1 MAHAAMT
8 PRAAAAVAGA
18 ALLTLLVTLLLQG
31 PLTSL
36 ENGVTSIRYA
46 VRGERKADTNIVVV
60 YIDDAAIKV
69 TGWPVRHN
77 FHALMLKALTDLHVR
92 AVGIEPVL
100 DDQVDEY
107 PEYDQVL
114 ASVMKTSVP
123 VVMTCYFDSLG
134 GSSPVVKTDPPSAAF
149 SFPGVTDPSVHG
161 GGLHLPLTL
170 FTDAA
175 AGVGH
180 VNFSGKGSIPV
191 FVRHGAGVVP
201 SFATEL
207 ARVSA
212 GLSRDGIQFDGQTVA
227 IRSRNAQIVH
237 DVGANGSVSLLYPGR
252 ITSFTALPFLE
263 VLRDYDLERVTESAS
278 LPVLRLQNKI
288 VLIGPVASG
297 RGFFVDTPVDPR
309 LPSILVHA
317 TALDNALGNRFLTV
331 GGVWSTA
338 MLALVFALLCGVAV
352 LVLPP
357 PWDRIAPGLL
367 ALFLLV
373 LSQVMFVSVSTIVPV
388 LVPLLTGMITIATAL
403 VVRHRITSGQID
415 VLAAEKNAV
424 LAELR
429 DREAR
434 LAVLERELLDYQT
447 ARPAD
452 RTQELLEEIR
462 RNKAEIR
469 SLSLKADDM
478 EEYAGEQGGEAP
490 VDFEGMVYR
499 KNGPMRAVA
508 DFIGKI
514 AGSDAP
520 VLILGASGTGKE
532 RVARAIHNRSQRVAA
547 PFIAV
552 NCGALSESLLESELF
567 GHEKGA
573 FTGAV
578 KDKMGRFELADG
590 GTIFLDEIG
599 EVSEGFQLKL
609 LRVLQEGEVERVG
622 GTRTLRLNV
631 RVVAATNKDLREQV
645 KLKKFRED
653 LYYRLNVL
661 SVSLPALRERSDDIP
676 VLVRHFLAREQGG
689 LQISRNVM
697 EALQQHTW
705 PGNVRELE
713 SVIRRGAVMARSENR
728 ALIHMKDLPEE
739 LAEAIRRSVPVQE
752 QILEMVRESGF
763 SRSSISD
770 TASGLGGL
778 NRGTVAE
785 HLRGEFLKTFAEHQ
799 FDLTKAVVHIALSSD
814 PAVNDRVR
822 KRYIEYLS
830 NIVDGIDIS
839 QPWES
844 ARVRLRSKT
853 RNLPQRYHLYLEQVA
868 EAYFRKI
875 WTLPPTA

>member
-1 MAHAAMT
+1 MTSRSAMT
-8 PRAAAAVAGA
+8 VGGA

-36 ENGVTSIRYA
+36 ENGVTSLRYA
-46 VRGERKADTNIVVV
+46 VRGDRQADTSIVVV

-92 AVGIEPVL
+92 AVGIEPVM
-100 DDQVDEY
+100 DDQRDEY

-123 VVMTCYFDSLG
+123 VVMTCYFDTLS
-134 GSSPVVKTDPPSAAF
+134 GSPLPLKPDVPSTTF
-149 SFPGVTDPSVHG
+149 SFPGVIEPSVHG
-161 GGLHLPLTL
+161 LGLHRPLPP
-170 FTDAA
+170 FPAVA

-191 FVRHGAGVVP
+191 FVATDSGVVP

-207 ARVSA
+207 ARASA
-212 GLSRDGIQFDGQTVA
+212 GVSRDGIQFDGHTVA
-227 IRSRNAQIVH
+227 MRSRSGQIVH
-237 DVGANGSVSLLYPGR
+237 DVPANGSVTLQYPGA
-252 ITSFTALPFLE
+252 INSFTALPFLE
-263 VLRDYDLERVTESAS
+263 VLLEYDRERAGAASS

-288 VLIGPVASG
+288 VLIGPIASG

-331 GGVWSTA
+331 VGPWSTA
-338 MLALVFALLCGVAV
+338 ILALVLALFCGAAV
-352 LVLPP
+352 LLLPS
-357 PWDRIAPGLL
+357 PWDRIAPVLL
-367 ALFLLV
+367 AVLLLAVSQLLFASAATV
-373 LSQVMFVSVSTIVPV
+373 LPV
-388 LVPLLTGMITIATAL
+388 LAPLFVGLMTTTTAL
-403 VVRHRITSGQID
+403 VVRHRITVGAID
-415 VLAAEKNAV
+415 ALAAEKNAV

-447 ARPAD
+447 ARPPD

-462 RNKAEIR
+462 KNKAEIR

-478 EEYAGEQGGEAP
+478 EEYAGEQGGDES

-499 KNGPMRAVA
+499 KNGPMRTVV

-520 VLILGASGTGKE
+520 VLILGESGTGKE
-532 RVARAIHNRSQRVAA
+532 RVARAIHVRSQRAAA

-645 KLKKFRED
+645 KVKKFRED

-661 SVSLPALRERSDDIP
+661 SVSLPPLRERQDDIP
-676 VLVRHFLAREQGG
+676 LLVQHFLSREQGG
-689 LQISRNVM
+689 LRISRNVM

-739 LAEAIRRSVPVQE
+739 LAEAVRRTVPVQE
-752 QILEMVRESGF
+752 QILEMVREFGF

-799 FDLTKAVVHIALSSD
+799 FDLTQAVVHISLSSD

-853 RNLPQRYHLYLEQVA
+853 KNLPQRYHLYLEQVA

-875 WTLPPTA
+875 WSLPPTA

>member
-1 MAHAAMT
+1 
-8 PRAAAAVAGA
+8 
-18 ALLTLLVTLLLQG
+18 
-31 PLTSL
+31 
-36 ENGVTSIRYA
+36 
-46 VRGERKADTNIVVV
+46 
-60 YIDDAAIKV
+60 
-69 TGWPVRHN
+69 
-77 FHALMLKALTDLHVR
+77 
-92 AVGIEPVL
+92 
-100 DDQVDEY
+100 
-107 PEYDQVL
+107 
-114 ASVMKTSVP
+114 
-123 VVMTCYFDSLG
+123 
-134 GSSPVVKTDPPSAAF
+134 
-149 SFPGVTDPSVHG
+149 
-161 GGLHLPLTL
+161 
-170 FTDAA
+170 
-175 AGVGH
+175 
-180 VNFSGKGSIPV
+180 
-191 FVRHGAGVVP
+191 
-201 SFATEL
+201 
-207 ARVSA
+207 
-212 GLSRDGIQFDGQTVA
+212 
-227 IRSRNAQIVH
+227 
-237 DVGANGSVSLLYPGR
+237 
-252 ITSFTALPFLE
+252 
-263 VLRDYDLERVTESAS
+263 
-278 LPVLRLQNKI
+278 
-288 VLIGPVASG
+288 
-297 RGFFVDTPVDPR
+297 
-309 LPSILVHA
+309 
-317 TALDNALGNRFLTV
+317 
-331 GGVWSTA
+331 
-338 MLALVFALLCGVAV
+338 
-352 LVLPP
+352 
-357 PWDRIAPGLL
+357 
-367 ALFLLV
+367 
-373 LSQVMFVSVSTIVPV
+373 
-388 LVPLLTGMITIATAL
+388 
-403 VVRHRITSGQID
+403 VRHRITAGAID
-415 VLAAEKNAV
+415 ALAAEKNAV
-424 LAELR
+424 LAALR

-434 LAVLERELLDYQT
+434 LVVLERELLDYQT

-462 RNKAEIR
+462 KNKAEIR

-478 EEYAGEQGGEAP
+478 EEYAGEEGGDES

-499 KNGPMRAVA
+499 KNGPMRTVV

-520 VLILGASGTGKE
+520 VLILGESGTGKE
-532 RVARAIHNRSQRVAA
+532 RVARAIHTRSQRAAA

-578 KDKMGRFELADG
+578 KDRMGRFELADG

-631 RVVAATNKDLREQV
+631 RVVAATNKDLRDQV
-645 KLKKFRED
+645 KHKKFRED

-661 SVSLPALRERSDDIP
+661 SVSLPPLRERQDDIP
-676 VLVRHFLAREQGG
+676 LLVQHFLSREQGG
-689 LQISRNVM
+689 LRISRNVM

-713 SVIRRGAVMARSENR
+713 SVVRRGAVMARSENR

-739 LAEAIRRSVPVQE
+739 LAEAVRRTVPVQE
-752 QILEMVRESGF
+752 QILEMVREFGF

-799 FDLTKAVVHIALSSD
+799 FDLTQAVVHISLSSD
-814 PAVNDRVR
+814 PAVNERVR

-853 RNLPQRYHLYLEQVA
+853 KNLPQRYHIHLEQVA

-875 WTLPPTA
+875 WALPPTA

>member
-1 MAHAAMT
+1 MT
-8 PRAAAAVAGA
+8 TRAATTVASAAVVTL
-18 ALLTLLVTLLLQG
+18 LLTLLLHG

-36 ENGVTSIRYA
+36 EDGVTTLRYA
-46 VRGERKADTNIVVV
+46 VRGDRQADTNIVVV

-77 FHALMLKALTDLHVR
+77 FHALMLRALTDLHVR

-100 DDQVDEY
+100 EDKRDEY
-107 PEYDQVL
+107 PEYDELL

-123 VVMTCYFDSLG
+123 VVMTCYLDSLADSPFVQDG
-134 GSSPVVKTDPPSAAF
+134 EGSF
-149 SFPGVTDPSVHG
+149 SFPGVTESAVYG
-161 GGLHLPLTL
+161 QGLHLPLAP
-170 FTDAA
+170 FPDVA

-191 FVRHGAGVVP
+191 FVTYGSGVIP

-212 GLSRDGIQFDGQTVA
+212 GVSREGIQFDGRTVA
-227 IRSRNAQIVH
+227 IRSKSARIVH
-237 DVGANGSVSLLYPGR
+237 EVPASGSVTLLYPGPLS
-252 ITSFTALPFLE
+252 SFIALPFLE
-263 VLRDYDLERVTESAS
+263 VLRGYDHERAGMSTA

-288 VLIGPVASG
+288 VIIGPVASG
-297 RGFFVDTPVDPR
+297 RGFFVDTPVDSR
-309 LPSILVHA
+309 LPSVLMHA
-317 TALDNALGNRFLTV
+317 TALDNALADRFLTV
-331 GGVWSTA
+331 AGPWMTGI
-338 MLALVFALLCGVAV
+338 LALVFAVLCGAVV
-352 LVLPP
+352 LVLPS
-357 PWDRIAPGLL
+357 PWDRTAPVLL
-367 ALFLLV
+367 AVLLLV
-373 LSQVMFVSVSTIVPV
+373 LSQVLFMLSATILPV
-388 LVPLLTGMITIATAL
+388 VAPLLVGLVTAATAL

-415 VLAAEKNAV
+415 ALAAEKNAV

-434 LAVLERELLDYQT
+434 LVVLERELLDYQT
-447 ARPAD
+447 PRPAD

-462 RNKAEIR
+462 KNKAEIR

-478 EEYAGEQGGEAP
+478 EEYAGEEGGEEQ

-499 KNGPMRAVA
+499 RNGPMRTVV

-520 VLILGASGTGKE
+520 VLILGESGTGKE
-532 RVARAIHNRSQRVAA
+532 RVARAIHNRSQRAA
-547 PFIAV
+547 AQFIAV

-599 EVSEGFQLKL
+599 EVSEAFQLKL

-645 KLKKFRED
+645 KHKKFRED

-661 SVSLPALRERSDDIP
+661 SVSLPPLRERQDDIP
-676 VLVRHFLAREQGG
+676 MLVQHFLGREQSG
-689 LQISRNVM
+689 LRISRNVM
-697 EALQQHTW
+697 EALQQHAW

-728 ALIHMKDLPEE
+728 SLVHMKDLPEE
-739 LAEAIRRSVPVQE
+739 LAEAVRRTVPVQE
-752 QILEMVRESGF
+752 QILEMVRELGF
-763 SRSSISD
+763 SRSAISD
-770 TASGLGGL
+770 TAAGLGGL

-799 FDLTKAVVHIALSSD
+799 FDLAQAVVHISLSSD
-814 PAVNDRVR
+814 PAVNERVR

-839 QPWES
+839 QPWEA

-853 RNLPQRYHLYLEQVA
+853 KNLPQRYHLHLEQVA
-868 EAYFRKI
+868 EAYFRRI
-875 WTLPPTA
+875 WILPPNA